1 MTLIIRQI
9 HGEEMLEAIYA
20 LTEYAF
26 HSSPPFQN
34 KDEWLSIVRERK
46 GVTCFA
52 ASEDNEIVSVVSGV
66 DLTQNIRGKL
76 FPVSGIWGVST
87 HPSARRKGLVKKSMI
102 ELLSA
107 ERDAGKVF
115 SALYPFRESFYERM
129 GYVSFPLGKIAKFSP
144 AALAPL
150 LKMDLGGKVEQ
161 MLMGPAY
168 TPYRDYLIEL
178 RKTQHGMAVFDHGNQ
193 VSANRNNFWVV
204 FARFDQQIEGVM
216 LYQLKGDEA
225 TRFNFV
231 ATRFYY
237 HTPRARYLLLNWIA
251 RHVDQA
257 DRAEIWLPPT
267 ETPELWLSDLKMKV
281 DSTPDMPMARVLD
294 IERMGG
300 MEVGVGSFTVNI
312 TDPLCPWNE
321 GFWQL
326 ESLDGKLVVA
336 KSSQAECTL
345 TIQGLT
351 GLVMGTH
358 APECFTFR
366 GWGNPDAAQC
376 AVLHRLFPERIP
388 SIHEAF

>member
-1 MTLIIRQI
+1 MTITIQQI
-9 HGEEMLEAIYA
+9 FGEQMLEAVYA
-20 LTEYAF
+20 LTQYAF
-26 HSSPPFQN
+26 HSSPPFQD
-34 KDEWLSIVRERK
+34 KEEWLSVVRERK

-52 ASEDNEIVSVVSGV
+52 AREEDEIVSVVSGI

-87 HPSARRKGLVKKSMI
+87 HPSARRKGLVKKSLTQ
-102 ELLSA
+102 LLSA

-150 LKMDLGGKVEQ
+150 LKVESAGKAEQ
-161 MLMGPAY
+161 MLIGPGY
-168 TPYRDYLIEL
+168 PTYRDYLIEL
-178 RKTQHGMAVFDHGNQ
+178 RKTQHGMAVFDYGNQ
-193 VSANRNNFWVV
+193 VSANRNNTWII

-225 TRFNFV
+225 TRFTFV
-231 ATRFYY
+231 ASRFYY
-237 HTPRARYLLLNWIA
+237 HTTRARYLLLDWIA

-257 DRAEIWLPPT
+257 DRAEIWLSPA

-281 DSTPDMPMARVLD
+281 ESTPDMPMARVLD

-300 MEVGVGSFTVNI
+300 MEVGEGNI
-312 TDPLCPWNE
+312 TIKVTDPLCPWNE
-321 GFWQL
+321 GAWQL
-326 ESLDGKLVVA
+326 RAQDGKLVVSKA
-336 KSSQAECTL
+336 SPADLTL

-351 GLVMGTH
+351 GLIMGTH
-358 APECFTFR
+358 APECFSFR
-366 GWGNPDAAQC
+366 EWGRPDAEQC
-376 AVLHRLFPERIP
+376 AVLRRLFPGTIP
-388 SIHEAF
+388 HIHEAF

>member
-1 MTLIIRQI
+1 MTLNIRQI
-9 HGEEMLEAIYA
+9 YGEEMLEAVYA
-20 LTEYAF
+20 LTQYAF

-34 KDEWLSIVRERK
+34 KEEWLSVVRERK

-52 ASEDNEIVSVVSGV
+52 ASENDEIVSIVSGV

-87 HPSARRKGLVKKSMI
+87 HPSARRKGLVKKSLT

-129 GYVSFPLGKIAKFSP
+129 GYVSFPLGKVAKFST
-144 AALAPL
+144 ATLAPL
-150 LKMDLGGKVEQ
+150 LKMEHSGKVEQ
-161 MLMGPAY
+161 ELIGPAY
-168 TPYRDYLIEL
+168 TAYRDYLIEL

-193 VSANRNNFWVV
+193 ASANRNNFWVV
-204 FARFDQQIEGVM
+204 FTLFDQQIEGVM

-225 TRFNFV
+225 TRFNFF

-237 HTPRARYLLLNWIA
+237 HTPRARYLLLDWIA

-257 DRAEIWLPPT
+257 DRVEIWLPPT

-281 DSTPDMPMARVLD
+281 ESTPDMPMARILD
-294 IERMGG
+294 IEQMGG
-300 MEVGVGSFTVNI
+300 MEVGEGNFTIKV

-321 GFWQL
+321 GAWQL
-326 ESLDGKLVVA
+326 QSQDGKLVVSTA
-336 KSSQAECTL
+336 SQADLTL

-351 GLVMGTH
+351 GLIMGTH
-358 APECFTFR
+358 EPECFPFR
-366 GWGNPDAAQC
+366 EWGRPNTEQC
-376 AVLHRLFPERIP
+376 AALRRLFPGRMP
-388 SIHEAF
+388 FIHEAF